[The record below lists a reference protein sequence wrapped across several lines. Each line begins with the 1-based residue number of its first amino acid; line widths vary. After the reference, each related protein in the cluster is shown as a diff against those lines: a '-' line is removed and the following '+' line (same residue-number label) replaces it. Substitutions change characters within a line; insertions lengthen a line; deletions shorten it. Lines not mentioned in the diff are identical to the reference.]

1 MIAET
6 LAGISLLKAS
16 VDFIKSNIDTAKDIG
31 EIAGAVD
38 GLFRGHDEVQAERSK
53 KSKMGIGDQFGIKN
67 VAQEIIDAKLAAEKM
82 QEMKNMINM
91 RFGPDTW
98 QSIVDERAKRIQEAK
113 EAALA
118 ARRQKQKEQA
128 EFLETVKMVLI
139 IGICSLGAVGAFIW
153 VLYSAASADPGKPPI

>member
-38 GLFRGHDEVQAERSK
+38 GLFRGHDEVQAKRSK

-67 VAQEIIDAKLAAEKM
+67 VAQEIIDAKLASEKM

-98 QSIVDERAKRIQEAK
+98 QSIVDERAKRIQEAR
-113 EAALA
+113 EAARLA
-118 ARRQKQKEQA
+118 QIKKQKEQA
-128 EFLETVKMVLI
+128 ELIETLKMVMI
-139 IGICSLGAVGAFIW
+139 IGLVALSAVGALVW
-153 VLYSAASADPGKPPI
+153 VMYSATTGDPGRPPI

>member
-53 KSKMGIGDQFGIKN
+53 KSGMGIGDQFGIKS
-67 VAQEIIDAKLAAEKM
+67 VAQEMIDAKLAQEKM

-98 QSIVDERAKRIQEAK
+98 QSIVDERAKRIQEHK
-113 EAALA
+113 EEM
-118 ARRQKQKEQA
+118 ARIKREKLKEQA
-128 EFLETVKMVLI
+128 EFVEQMKMMAI
-139 IGICSLGAVGAFIW
+139 ILMTMILGCGAFIY
-153 VLYSAASADPGKPPI
+153 VMYISV

>member
-16 VDFIKSNIDTAKDIG
+16 VEFIKSNIDTAKDIG

-53 KSKMGIGDQFGIKN
+53 KSKMGVADQFGIKS
-67 VAQEIIDAKLAAEKM
+67 VAQEMIDAKLAQEKM

-113 EAALA
+113 EAALEA
-118 ARRQKQKEQA
+118 KRQKQREQA
-128 EFLETVKMVLI
+128 EFIESLKMMAI
-139 IGICSLGAVGAFIW
+139 IGIAALGGLAAFGW
-153 VLYSAASADPGKPPI
+153 VMYTAATGNPQ

>member
-38 GLFRGHDEVQAERSK
+38 GLFRGHDEIQAERSK
-53 KSKMGIGDQFGIKN
+53 KSKMGVADQFGIKS
-67 VAQEIIDAKLAAEKM
+67 VAQEMIDAKLAQEKM

-98 QSIVDERAKRIQEAK
+98 QSIVDERARRIQEAK
-113 EAALA
+113 EAALEA
-118 ARRQKQKEQA
+118 KRQKQREQA
-128 EFLETVKMVLI
+128 EFIESLKMMAIV
-139 IGICSLGAVGAFIW
+139 GIAILGGLAAFGW
-153 VLYSAASADPGKPPI
+153 VMYTAATGNGN

>member
-16 VDFIKSNIDTAKDIG
+16 VDFIKSNINTAKDIG
-31 EIAGAVD
+31 EIASAVD

-53 KSKMGIGDQFGIKN
+53 KSKMGVADQFGIKS
-67 VAQEIIDAKLAAEKM
+67 VAQEMIDAKLA
-82 QEMKNMINM
+82 Q
-91 RFGPDTW
+91 
-98 QSIVDERAKRIQEAK
+98 

-128 EFLETVKMVLI
+128 ELIETIKMAAI
-139 IGICSLGAVGAFIW
+139 IGITVIGGFGALIW
-153 VLYSAASADPGKPPI
+153 VLWSASAGTPERPPI